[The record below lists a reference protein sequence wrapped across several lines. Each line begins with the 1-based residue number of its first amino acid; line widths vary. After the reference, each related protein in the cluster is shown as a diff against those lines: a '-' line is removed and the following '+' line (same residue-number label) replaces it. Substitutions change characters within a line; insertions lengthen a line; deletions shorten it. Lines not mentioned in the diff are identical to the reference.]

1 MNKNKSR
8 RIYSWRE
15 NLLVCTQNLKE
26 NDTKGLKL
34 INKPK
39 KKKSIHNSYKTQ
51 ARLQKEARVTHL
63 FNMHSVVSPCR

>member
-1 MNKNKSR
+1 M
-8 RIYSWRE
+8 YSWRE

-39 KKKSIHNSYKTQ
+39 KRKVFIIHTKHRHVSRKKH
-51 ARLQKEARVTHL
+51 V
-63 FNMHSVVSPCR
+63 